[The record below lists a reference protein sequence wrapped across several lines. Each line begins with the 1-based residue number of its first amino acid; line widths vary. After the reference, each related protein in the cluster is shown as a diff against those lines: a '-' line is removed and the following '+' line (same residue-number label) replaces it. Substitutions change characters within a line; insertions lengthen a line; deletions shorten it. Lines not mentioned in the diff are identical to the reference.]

1 MADVI
6 GMENDVKSS
15 SGAAG
20 KFAHITILVL
30 PDEFRHHPLT
40 DFVLQEQ
47 HELELSVLGSPLQ
60 VHLLEKIV
68 GIAPEHIGR
77 RHMQA
82 Q

>member
-1 MADVI
+1 MTS
-6 GMENDVKSS
+6 KSL
-15 SGAAG
+15 GLFG
-20 KFAHITILVL
+20 HPRFIKQNTILVL

-40 DFVLQEQ
+40 DFVLKEQ
-47 HELELSVLGSPLQ
+47 HELELAVLGSPLQ